1 MIDLVN
7 NLDAKRRTFCKR
19 ESAQNARRLRERGA
33 QTLSVAVVTYM
44 TTVFV
49 SPARR
54 PLFERIAMGSFLQV
68 LVHASG
74 GAPHLGPS
82 RDAAAGTRGPQSAQP
97 EP

>member
-1 MIDLVN
+1 M
-7 NLDAKRRTFCKR
+7 R
-19 ESAQNARRLRERGA
+19 SAALFAIENPPKMRARLRERGA

-82 RDAAAGTRGPQSAQP
+82 RDAAAGTRGPQP